1 MNNYYYE
8 SKIRRLNMKA
18 MREIVKRYISFLIVF
33 AILSGLFPVSIF
45 AEVVMAEET
54 LTEVEIIANEKVE
67 IEAAINNLQ
76 VSNETTENDILVV
89 VQEAAINE
97 VVVSWSGIDG
107 FNKIDATA
115 DSTGSITGSLV
126 LTFKDEI
133 VEVSFNKI
141 IEKLPSLDEEEVNK
155 EVLLMSTDLM
165 STGANTISLP
175 STSIDNSSVSFVP
188 GVYVGTNDTLTYN
201 GTGTLTFIGGL
212 QAAGIGGKGVN
223 TGSNTVSADSFIG
236 NVVFGEVRQVGGL
249 KITA

>member
-54 LTEVEIIANEKVE
+54 LTEVEIIENIKVE

-76 VSNETTENDILVV
+76 VNNETTENDILVV
-89 VQEAAINE
+89 AQEAAINE

-126 LTFKDEI
+126 LTLNDE
-133 VEVSFNKI
+133 VDEVSVNKM
-141 IEKLPSLDEEEVNK
+141 IEKLPSPNEEEVSK
-155 EVLLMSTDLM
+155 EFLLMPMDIMTTSPKIIT
-165 STGANTISLP
+165 LP
-175 STSIDNSSVSFVP
+175 STS
-188 GVYVGTNDTLTYN
+188 
-201 GTGTLTFIGGL
+201 
-212 QAAGIGGKGVN
+212 
-223 TGSNTVSADSFIG
+223 
-236 NVVFGEVRQVGGL
+236 
-249 KITA
+249 